1 MKQALSVASVEGFI
15 EGSGDQA
22 LVMIHGWPD
31 TYRIWSA
38 QVEYFK
44 NHYRCAYFTLPGFEP
59 NAKPPQAKQ
68 AFSLDQVIEMIKA
81 VVDEASPT
89 QPVHLM
95 LHDWGCFFGYQ
106 FALRYPQRVASII
119 GVDVGDAN
127 SRAFRASLGPKQIA
141 LIAGYQLPLLSAW
154 RIGGRIGN
162 QLARGVAKVLKAP
175 SDPALIHANM
185 GYPYYIQW
193 TQRYGSYK
201 AARDLDF
208 SCPVLYIYARHKPIM
223 FHSRQWLTQ
232 LEQQP
237 GSAVVAMNTSH
248 WAMVEQP
255 ELFNQTVHDWLKKY

>member
-68 AFSLDQVIEMIKA
+68 AFSLDQVIEVIKA

-95 LHDWGCFFGYQ
+95 LHDWGCFLVIS
-106 FALRYPQRVASII
+106 LRYVIRNGWQVLLVWMWAMP
-119 GVDVGDAN
+119 
-127 SRAFRASLGPKQIA
+127 IA
-141 LIAGYQLPLLSAW
+141 VLF
-154 RIGGRIGN
+154 GRHW
-162 QLARGVAKVLKAP
+162 AP
-175 SDPALIHANM
+175 SKL
-185 GYPYYIQW
+185 
-193 TQRYGSYK
+193 
-201 AARDLDF
+201 L
-208 SCPVLYIYARHKPIM
+208 
-223 FHSRQWLTQ
+223 
-232 LEQQP
+232 
-237 GSAVVAMNTSH
+237 
-248 WAMVEQP
+248 
-255 ELFNQTVHDWLKKY
+255 